1 MELFDEDL
9 VTLPEHLPA
18 WFIDQRRMMEEEEAA
33 YMEQLQQEQSCQASE
48 EEMPDGLFT
57 TEETTAEVN
66 FSSLPVC
73 VL

>member
-1 MELFDEDL
+1 MSYKRKKLTIFRGL
-9 VTLPEHLPA
+9 LR
-18 WFIDQRRMMEEEEAA
+18 WEEEEAT
-33 YMEQLQQEQSCQASE
+33 YMEQVQQEQSSQALE

-57 TEETTAEVN
+57 TKESTTEVN